1 MTNNGVNFI
10 VPNDKSEINYIGF
23 DILQNCNRFVFPPKY
38 FGNNKISDQD
48 KRKEAR
54 KIITLLKKF
63 RQEYFLNGN
72 CDEFF
77 QFNAMIWLIQDY
89 INHGY
94 YVELEQTHKIAT
106 NGKINWKQ
114 TIKHNSIF
122 FENENIIYRQFVR
135 NRTFIDDS
143 QILTQIYKSC
153 LYYSVERLGFIF
165 GVKKT
170 ENSIFDI
177 EKDKDYLLFFLYNEL
192 DKTFN
197 DYKKT
202 LLMHLIAIIKNQN
215 LKNKYIGFSIFDNEF
230 EYVFE
235 FLVNKIFGTENVKN
249 FYNTYSYYLP
259 KKVSAPKLR
268 PDTILKDNKNQFYY
282 IIDAKYYNFGYSYN
296 PKNLPESSS
305 ISKQIGY
312 NHYLRDNKSDNFKV
326 KSVFILPFAS
336 NNKNEIIK
344 YVGYAQRDDN
354 NNIDDRISICLV
366 DLKTMINAYTM
377 NKNYLLREKL
387 IEILTEI

>member
-10 VPNDKSEINYIGF
+10 VPNNKSEINYIGF

-215 LKNKYIGFSIFDNEF
+215 LKLMYIE
-230 EYVFE
+230 
-235 FLVNKIFGTENVKN
+235 
-249 FYNTYSYYLP
+249 
-259 KKVSAPKLR
+259 KK
-268 PDTILKDNKNQFYY
+268 
-282 IIDAKYYNFGYSYN
+282 
-296 PKNLPESSS
+296 
-305 ISKQIGY
+305 
-312 NHYLRDNKSDNFKV
+312 
-326 KSVFILPFAS
+326 
-336 NNKNEIIK
+336 
-344 YVGYAQRDDN
+344 
-354 NNIDDRISICLV
+354 
-366 DLKTMINAYTM
+366 
-377 NKNYLLREKL
+377 
-387 IEILTEI
+387 